1 MINDMVRTEEQ
12 ENSAALHIVRDAY
25 KTTIQGSF
33 LDYLFIAFMK
43 ADRENFDILRPVV
56 KHLILRYN
64 LKCTCK

>member
-1 MINDMVRTEEQ
+1 MVNDMVRTEEQ

-43 ADRENFDILRPVV
+43 ADRENFETLLPVIKTMIQKYELR
-56 KHLILRYN
+56 
-64 LKCTCK
+64 CTCK